1 MENNYA
7 KWYDRE
13 KAWIEEI
20 SRRER
25 KQSVRRKSKELFF
38 VLISTSGVSL
48 WMMGSRANEEN
59 WSFGRISIILP
70 LLFVFALIFYMKR
83 KSTPLVRLYM
93 KNIEAQIAAF
103 SPAEREEFATQ
114 MLESENRDIVRSFFF
129 VGRYSGKLTRDRV
142 YITKDYAMKSQSG
155 GRIVLVKFAQVER
168 MTLNEEESQQAD
180 WTGIND
186 EQLYPICFYYHAGKN
201 GAGEPDK
208 TIIFDDPDMRREVA
222 DCIREMSKYTVF
234 TVGD

>member
-13 KAWIEEI
+13 KAWIERI
-20 SRRER
+20 SQRER
-25 KQSVRRKSKELFF
+25 KQSVKRMSRVLFLVF
-38 VLISTSGVSL
+38 VSTSGISL
-48 WMMGSRANEEN
+48 WIGSRADEN
-59 WSFGRISIILP
+59 ATAFGRVFVILP
-70 LLFVFALIFYMKR
+70 VILILALIFYMKR

-93 KNIEAQIAAF
+93 KNIEAQIAFF
-103 SPAEREEFATQ
+103 SPAEREEFAAQ

-129 VGRYSGKLTRDRV
+129 AGRYSGKLTRDRV

-168 MTLNEEESQQAD
+168 MTLNEEESRQSD
-180 WTGIND
+180 WTGVNG

-201 GAGEPDK
+201 VEGEPDK

-234 TVGD
+234 TVEDE

>member
-25 KQSVRRKSKELFF
+25 KQSVKRRSKELFLGF
-38 VLISTSGVSL
+38 MSTSGISI
-48 WMMGSRANEEN
+48 WIGSRANEN
-59 WSFGRISIILP
+59 AMAFGRVFIILP
-70 LLFVFALIFYMKR
+70 VILIFTMIFYMKR

-93 KNIEAQIAAF
+93 KNIEAQIETF
-103 SPAEREEFATQ
+103 SPAEREEFAAQ

-129 VGRYSGKLTRDRV
+129 VGQYSGKLTRDRV

-168 MTLNEEESQQAD
+168 MTLNEEESLQAD
-180 WTGIND
+180 WTGVNG

-201 GAGEPDK
+201 AAVEPDK
-208 TIIFDDPDMRREVA
+208 TIIFEDPDMRREVA
-222 DCIREMSKYTVF
+222 DCIREMSEYTVF
-234 TVGD
+234 TVEN

>member
-25 KQSVRRKSKELFF
+25 KQSVKRRSKELFLGF
-38 VLISTSGVSL
+38 MSTSGISL
-48 WMMGSRANEEN
+48 WIGSRANEN
-59 WSFGRISIILP
+59 AMAFGRVFVILP
-70 LLFVFALIFYMKR
+70 VILIFLMIFYMKR

-103 SPAEREEFATQ
+103 SPVEKEEFAAQ

-155 GRIVLVKFAQVER
+155 GRIVLVKFSQVER
-168 MTLNEEESQQAD
+168 MTLNEEESRQAD
-180 WTGIND
+180 WTGVNG

-201 GAGEPDK
+201 AAGEPDK
-208 TIIFDDPDMRREVA
+208 TIVFDDPDMRREVA
-222 DCIREMSKYTVF
+222 DCIREISEYTVF
-234 TVGD
+234 TVEN